1 MDCKTSSLCIFD
13 KPGILTD
20 IQRTYTVDYYPVSS
34 VSSNAPIEFFIP
46 GNGEDYIDINET
58 KLYVRLKV
66 TKADGSAINQTDD
79 VVGLTNLPICSLFQD
94 VMLMIGDNQI
104 EGGDMSYPLRSYLRT
119 LFQFDPD
126 AQNTHM
132 QAFGWYKDEA
142 GKFDDKTN
150 SGFVKRQKLVGSSNV
165 IELYGP
171 LYLDF
176 FNQDRYLISQTDM
189 RLKLMPNKPEH
200 ALLSFTTKAT
210 DFKINFESIILY
222 VDRAELNPSVI
233 NGHAMGLKSDNA
245 RYFINHTELLNYT
258 IPAGQKSYT
267 KDRLFPDLAPK
278 MILIAMTE
286 NEAFNGAY
294 GKNPFRFQHFNLNKL
309 ALYREGRSI
318 PGHPFQPDFAKSI
331 YLRDYIHTMRAFDY
345 YNTDQTNGLT
355 PEEWANGYTVYA
367 FDLTADKDVSTSCL
381 QGNLAKNLRLE
392 LNFSK
397 NLAKTINVIIY
408 AVTDSQVEITQLR
421 DVITHYNR

>member
-20 IQRTYTVDYYPVSS
+20 IQHAYTVDYYPVSS
-34 VSSNAPIEFFIP
+34 VNSTAPIEFFIP
-46 GNGEDYIDINET
+46 GNSEDYIDVNDI
-58 KLYVRLKV
+58 KIYIKLKV
-66 TKADGSAINQTDD
+66 TKADGSNIDQTKDI
-79 VVGLTNLPICSLFQD
+79 VGLTNLPISSLFQD
-94 VMLMIGDNQI
+94 VLLTVGDTQI
-104 EGGDMSYPLRSYLRT
+104 EGGDMSYPLRAYFRT
-119 LFQFDPD
+119 LFQFEPD
-126 AQNTHM
+126 AQNAQM
-132 QAFGWYKDEA
+132 KAFGWYKDQA

-150 SGFVKRQKLVGSSNV
+150 TGFVKRQGLVGNSNV
-165 IELYGP
+165 IEFLGP

-176 FNQDRYLISQTDM
+176 FNQDRFLISQTDI
-189 RLKLMPNKPEH
+189 RIKLMPSKPEY
-200 ALLSFTTKAT
+200 ALMAFSTAPT
-210 DFKINFESIILY
+210 DFKINFESVVLY
-222 VDRAELNPSVI
+222 VDRVELNPSVI
-233 NGHAMGLKSDNA
+233 NGHAMGLQTDNA

-278 MILIAMTE
+278 MIMIAMTE
-286 NEAFNGAY
+286 NEAFNGSY
-294 GKNPFRFQHFNLNKL
+294 TKNPFRFQHFNLNKL

-318 PGHPFQPDFAKSI
+318 PGQPFQPDFRQSI

-355 PEEWANGYTVYA
+355 PNEWANDFTVYA
-367 FDLTADKDVSTSCL
+367 FDLTADKDVGTHCL
-381 QGNLAKNLRLE
+381 QANLTKNLRLE
-392 LNFSK
+392 VNFGA
-397 NLAKTINVIIY
+397 NLANTINVLIY